1 MGDIS
6 SSYLQ
11 SLSDKN
17 PGREVDPQINNNSVA
32 DYATTSRL
40 SPDEQ
45 QAFANYQTQFD
56 GNTGML
62 PANAYYPDLHHNIAV
77 GGYSGSIVGSNTLFA
92 PGGGLMP
99 LGMMD
104 ARDAA
109 VQRSVIQ
116 RQKELD
122 DWTRIHQAPTTKH
135 VAVQKDLT
143 NSYITGLQQYRQR
156 ALKQSNGNPY
166 LANKILDNDPNFQM
180 WNKGMQDTAKYHDAI
195 IEHSA
200 QLHADEKDPNFV
212 LSPETKRMNADL
224 LSGIAYQKT
233 DPFSPEAQNTH
244 QKFLASQASYDLDR
258 AVNTAIDKAIPTID
272 QLPTSY
278 KTRGKNEIATSLE
291 KEYFTPEQ
299 RDAIIDAT
307 YNQHYRGTDV
317 TRDMV
322 ARKVNGMLGEKIKR
336 KTDTYDKWHKPDKED
351 EGHNVSDISNESDS
365 ISGNVLMSGGE
376 TRPGEF
382 ESFDRLT
389 LKKPVKIVLPI
400 GTKAVNLKN
409 GSIPDKNIENV
420 EAEIGGIYN
429 TRTYKAIG
437 EADKGFDGMMLDKKQ
452 MADDKLSK
460 HAVVTPMVTLR
471 YKTKNAEG
479 DDEVVSTQVPLAS
492 VENSLSGSKGQNKD
506 VIAEIKNRA
515 AKLNASTTK
524 PTPEVKKTQKKYKGI
539 DENGNPIFE

>member
-1 MGDIS
+1 MGENS

-11 SLSDKN
+11 SLSEKA
-17 PGREVDPQINNNSVA
+17 PGREIDPQINNSTVA

-45 QAFANYQTQFD
+45 KAFANYQTQFE

-62 PANAYYPDLHHNIAV
+62 PANAYYPDLHHNTAV

-109 VQRSVIQ
+109 VQRASIQ

-122 DWTRIHQAPTTKH
+122 DWMKVHQAPTTKH
-135 VAVQKDLT
+135 VSVQKDLT
-143 NSYITGLQQYRQR
+143 NSYITGLQKYRQR

-166 LANKILDNDPNFQM
+166 LANKILDNDANFQM

-195 IEHSA
+195 IEHSS
-200 QLHADEKDPNFV
+200 QLHADEKDHNLV

-244 QKFLASQASYDLDR
+244 QKFLASQASYDLDK
-258 AVNTAIDKAIPTID
+258 AVNAAIDKAIPTIE
-272 QLPTSY
+272 QLPPLYTS
-278 KTRGKNEIATSLE
+278 RGKNETATYLE

-307 YNQHYRGTDV
+307 YNQLYKGTDV

-351 EGHNVSDISNESDS
+351 EGHKVSDISNESDA
-365 ISGNVLMSGGE
+365 ISGNVLISDGT

-389 LKKPVKIVLPI
+389 LKKPVKIILPV

-409 GSIPDKNIENV
+409 GSVPDKNIENV

-429 TRTYKAIG
+429 ARTYKSIG

-452 MADDKLSK
+452 MADEKLSK

-479 DDEVVSTQVPLAS
+479 DDEVVSTQVPLVS
-492 VENSLSGSKGQNKD
+492 VENSLSGSKGQNKE
-506 VIAEIKNRA
+506 VIAEIKKRA
-515 AKLNASTTK
+515 EKLNAGTAK
-524 PTPEVKKTQKKYKGI
+524 PTPEVKKTKKDPLGL
-539 DENGNPIFE
+539 GL